1 MNENKLDNSIE
12 IEDLPGEIISEEN
25 IPPEKEGH
33 RDREEVYVDND
44 DNKKVRVF
52 PGDISTTYVP
62 AGTTFKGI
70 TTKENG
76 KSK

>member
-1 MNENKLDNSIE
+1 MNENKPDIRVG
-12 IEDLPGEIISEEN
+12 DLPGEIISEEN

>member
-1 MNENKLDNSIE
+1 MNENKPDIQV
-12 IEDLPGEIISEEN
+12 EDLPGEIIFEEN

>member
-1 MNENKLDNSIE
+1 MNENKPDIQVG
-12 IEDLPGEIISEEN
+12 DLPGEIISEEN

>member
-1 MNENKLDNSIE
+1 MNENKPDIQV
-12 IEDLPGEIISEEN
+12 EDLPGEIISEEN